1 MRARDLLR
9 PAVVVAP
16 DDDAVDA
23 LRRMAA
29 DGGPGLVV
37 RSAGRPVVVPASQ
50 VLRVALPR
58 YVLDDPSLGRVW
70 DEGSADRLADGL
82 AGRTVA
88 DLLRALDD
96 DDEPVSAVVDPDATL
111 VEIAAVMA
119 EAHTPLVAVVEGADL
134 LGVVT
139 AAQVLKRLVG

>member
-1 MRARDLLR
+1 MRARDLIR
-9 PAVVVAP
+9 PAIVADP
-16 DDDAVDA
+16 GDAAVDA

-37 RSAGRPVVVPASQ
+37 RAPRGLVVVPASQ

-70 DEGSADRLADGL
+70 DEGSADQLADGL
-82 AGRTVA
+82 AGRRVA
-88 DLLRALDD
+88 DLLDALDT

-119 EAHTPLVAVVEGADL
+119 EAHTPLVAVVDGTDL

-139 AAQVLKRLVG
+139 AAQVLQRLVG